1 MPNNLVTI
9 LTYTFLYLSVV
20 LLWVPSFKKIPLWS
34 VSLLISVVFGLV
46 SQRIDLIG
54 LVFILL
60 LGCAT
65 LCLNNKKIPITVRVL
80 SAIVLFVLG
89 LGLGLAGMH
98 LLPGFQ
104 NLRVLNNVY
113 ISSNGI
119 PFSLYLNFDK
129 TIVGIFILGI
139 LHQRITT
146 RAEWCDM
153 FRTMAPRALLVM
165 FIVAVLSFSFKFVWF
180 DPKLSDA
187 LPIWV
192 VTNLLFVCLAEE
204 GFFRGFIQKYL
215 CLILQRVRYGN
226 VIAIIVASVLF
237 GLSHF
242 MGGMQYV
249 LLATIAGMGY
259 GWIYWSTQRI
269 EASIITHF
277 SLNLVHFLFFTYPA
291 LANNSLNG

>member
-1 MPNNLVTI
+1 MPNHLVTL
-9 LTYTFLYLSVV
+9 LTYIFLYLAVV
-20 LLWVPSFKKIPLWS
+20 LLWVPSFKKIPFWS
-34 VSLLISVVFGLV
+34 FSLLISIVLGLV

-60 LGCAT
+60 FGCAT
-65 LCLNNKKIPITVRVL
+65 LCLNNKKIPSAERVL
-80 SAIVLFVLG
+80 SAMVVFFLG
-89 LGLGLAGMH
+89 LGLGLSGMH

-104 NLRVLNNVY
+104 NLRVLNGVY

-129 TIVGIFILGI
+129 TIVGLFIVGI

-146 RAEWCDM
+146 RAEWHDM
-153 FRTMAPRALLVM
+153 FRTMVPRALLVM
-165 FIVAVLSFSFKFVWF
+165 FIVALVSFSFRFVWF
-180 DPKLSDA
+180 DPKLSQD
-187 LPIWV
+187 LPLWA

-215 CLILQRVRYGN
+215 CLILQRVNYGN
-226 VIAIIVASVLF
+226 VIAIIVTSVLF

-242 MGGMQYV
+242 MGGPRYV
-249 LLATIAGMGY
+249 LLATVAGMGY
-259 GWIYWSTQRI
+259 GWIYWRTQRI

-277 SLNLVHFLFFTYPA
+277 TLNLVHFLFFTYPA
-291 LANNSLNG
+291 LANNALS